1 MLLLLHSHLCSVV
14 VNLLLKWE
22 VRVCALNSLGNYIVD
37 NGKSWKNH
45 GIVFLNFCGNP
56 AWLQLT
62 FMIWLGLLL
71 RGIYCQTNFHVF
83 FQMRDV
89 KAVGVKF
96 WHVLYPKQSSS
107 LLRECKYTVL
117 PAKSDSYVTFC
128 LQSYQGLTIERSLVY

>member
-1 MLLLLHSHLCSVV
+1 M
-14 VNLLLKWE
+14 E
-22 VRVCALNSLGNYIVD
+22 
-37 NGKSWKNH
+37 KSWNC
-45 GIVFLNFCGNP
+45 VFKFLWEPCLVTTDLHDMAG
-56 AWLQLT
+56 T
-62 FMIWLGLLL
+62 VVERDLLPNDFS
-71 RGIYCQTNFHVF
+71 RFF

-128 LQSYQGLTIERSLVY
+128 LQSHQGLTI